1 MALEAHA
8 AAAGDH
14 GFLPLVPDPELEA
27 DSAPDVQAALV
38 HGPAIGEVA
47 PGDHLEQ
54 GALALGGEVHDL
66 GKGGFLLHAADAV
79 GGFGQVEDPD
89 AGHAVD
95 GQLGSGDFLG
105 LDDGGDGGFQELED
119 IGVVVREEIVQL
131 HRLFGG
137 GVQNHLAEAD
147 GIPGEDGLCHG
158 IILSFQALPHSYAE
172 VGQNMPGKAGRRE
185 IWG

>member
-1 MALEAHA
+1 MALLAMRLVSVGTAAPCRTRTEPKAGLAAPSSRSSVTTKGLQAVFRAAQAVDLPAMALEAHA

-27 DSAPDVQAALV
+27 DPAPDVQAALV

-95 GQLGSGDFLG
+95 GQLGS
-105 LDDGGDGGFQELED
+105 
-119 IGVVVREEIVQL
+119 
-131 HRLFGG
+131 
-137 GVQNHLAEAD
+137 
-147 GIPGEDGLCHG
+147 
-158 IILSFQALPHSYAE
+158 
-172 VGQNMPGKAGRRE
+172 RRFS
-185 IWG
+185 GTG